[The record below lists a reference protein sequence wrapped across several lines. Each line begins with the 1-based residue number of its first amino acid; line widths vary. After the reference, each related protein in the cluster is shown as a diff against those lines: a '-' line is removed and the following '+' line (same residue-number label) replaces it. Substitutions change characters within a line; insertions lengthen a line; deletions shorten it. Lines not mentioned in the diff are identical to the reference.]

1 MSVDFKDLTIFM
13 KVVEH
18 GNVSQAAKALN
29 YVQSNV
35 TARIQ
40 KLEAELGTPLF
51 HRHTRGM
58 TLTPEGKKLT
68 VYAEKILA
76 LALDAK
82 NAFHNEHV
90 PAGKLDIASVETV
103 IQLPYI
109 LSTYNK
115 KYDQIDLSL
124 ATGVTEQL
132 IDEVLNYR
140 LDGAFITARGSQV
153 HPDLEQYDV
162 FEEELVLIS
171 EPGIEEQLTE
181 KPLLV
186 FSPGCGYRAKLEEWL
201 RDQQVTTTKFMEL
214 GTLETILGSVYAG
227 IGVSFVP
234 HSTVQQYEARG
245 LIQCHRVPAQYSKI
259 KTVFIRNKHAFLTAT
274 LEKFIDTI
282 AQCRQRQGSE
292 GAYAL
297 PFL

>member
-1 MSVDFKDLTIFM
+1 MDFKDLTIFM

-18 GNVSQAAKALN
+18 GNISQAAKALN

-68 VYAEKILA
+68 FYAEKILA
-76 LALDAK
+76 LAADAK
-82 NAFHNEHV
+82 NAFRQDDA

-132 IDEVLNYR
+132 IDEVLDYR

-171 EPGIEEQLTE
+171 EPNIGDQLTE
-181 KPLLV
+181 KPFLV

-201 RDQQVTTTKFMEL
+201 RDQQVSTTKFMEL

-234 HSTVQQYEARG
+234 RSTVQQYEARG
-245 LIQCHRVPAQYSKI
+245 MIQCHQVPAQYSQI
-259 KTVFIRNKHAFLTAT
+259 KTVFIRNKHAFLTPT
-274 LEKFIDTI
+274 LEKFIETI
-282 AQCRQRQGSE
+282 AQCRQKASDD
-292 GAYAL
+292 GAYAF